1 MPGQGR
7 CFLSIDKAVHDEDE
21 RRVPV
26 EKLHSINSGS
36 LPRHNLFLKD
46 GCPVMLLRNIDSSR
60 RLCNGTR
67 LQVIGATGNLLRC
80 VPLTQDGS
88 TNQGDFDTHVLLPRI
103 PCDSSEDDVRNIPLR
118 RIQFPVKVCYAMTIN
133 KSQGQSL
140 DHVGV
145 LLDPPVFAHGQL
157 YVAFGR
163 VTAPDGLCLVV
174 GEGDNHPPRG
184 RLTNIVYP
192 EAIHN
197 V

>member
-1 MPGQGR
+1 
-7 CFLSIDKAVHDEDE
+7 
-21 RRVPV
+21 
-26 EKLHSINSGS
+26 
-36 LPRHNLFLKD
+36 
-46 GCPVMLLRNIDSSR
+46 MLLRNIDSSR

-67 LQVIGATGNLLRC
+67 LQVIGATRNLLRC
-80 VPLTQDGS
+80 IPLAQDHS
-88 TNQGDFDTHVLLPRI
+88 ANQDDFDSHVLLPRI
-103 PCDSSEDDVRNIPLR
+103 SCDSSEDDVRNIPLR

-157 YVAFGR
+157 YVAFSR
-163 VTAPDGLCLVV
+163 VTSRNGLTLVV
-174 GEGDNHPPRG
+174 GEGENHPPRG

-192 EAIHN
+192 EAIHD